1 VPASLA
7 STRYHT
13 TILTFIDQHRE
24 DTEAGIGGS
33 RRAQTI
39 VAWPGLFAEAPPR
52 PRTRTRADTTQV
64 DSTPA
69 AAPFSTPGQSASA
82 LPERQDVD
90 ILVESYLDRAEVA
103 LDEDERAGVL
113 RELARLLEHS
123 LGDIGQAFAVR
134 AFAYRTL
141 PERVEWDDLERLAAR
156 AEQWDELAAA
166 YEDAMPLLPAM
177 DRADAWWRLAR
188 LYHQRLGSVPRALEC
203 AAEAL
208 ALEPGHRDA
217 GKLQLDLLRK
227 SARWE
232 DLARVL
238 AERAPAAGLEERT
251 ALRRELAQI
260 YEHHLDDVRGA
271 IDQYQALQSELPG
284 DLGVLRALD
293 RLYAR
298 AGLVRAQL
306 DVLSEQAGLL
316 EDVRALAVVYQRMA
330 TLWDENLGDPARA
343 ADCIEWALALGHPS
357 DELQREL
364 RRLYRASKRW
374 PAAVDA
380 CRRQAEGSRPE
391 ERADLLI
398 EAAEILA
405 EELGD
410 AHQALALYREAEQV
424 ATSPAA
430 LWPRITEL
438 CEATGDVAGAVELL
452 VQRAEHERDATAR
465 SEHYARA
472 GELATDQLRA
482 PETAERLFL
491 KALQHRP
498 AHAQVLGRLADIYRA
513 RGQAAAAVALIADA
527 VVQVDDA
534 VDRVR
539 LLVQAGDLAEAAGL
553 PARAVGFYRR
563 ALDEDPRNVTAATR
577 AADLLWAAADHEA
590 LLPVLRQLVDST
602 RDPQVLRRA
611 WTRLGYAAHAIGRH
625 DEAAGAL
632 ERARALGPADA
643 ASLQAHAASLF
654 HLERWP
660 AAADAL
666 ERLLAEHA
674 DTLSV
679 RERHEACYML
689 GMCRLRMDDT
699 EAARAQWLEVLAED
713 AGHRATLQAI
723 AGIETD
729 RERLLEHK
737 RTLAELSEGAERC
750 ALLRELGDL
759 YRDAFADRDAALA
772 AYRQALQ
779 IQPDSHRLLHRCLD
793 LYAEAEDWDE
803 ALEILQRL
811 IEVEQEPSVRARYR
825 YTIATIHHEKQ
836 DRSQDALASLH
847 QALADEPRLQH
858 ASRLVEDIL
867 TRAEDWG
874 ALRHFYY
881 EQLQRLEKAGD
892 AMRAECV
899 RLWTRLGELCRDRF
913 DDRAGAIASWQVA
926 AHLQPD
932 DPAHHAT
939 LAELHLAEGPAS
951 ADQAIA
957 ELQIVLA
964 LDPRRVAAYSALEGL
979 YRQTGHFRG
988 VHACASARAMLV
1000 ARGLCPPGETGKQA
1014 APPPLPDS
1022 SRGPR
1027 RPLGAEHQAR
1037 LRDPGE
1043 DGPVSRLMALL
1054 APVLLAY
1061 QAGSREHLGL
1071 LPSHV
1076 VAESDDRPFARVFR
1090 RVVSLYGMDA
1100 PDLYAN
1106 PSQPHPIAF
1115 ASERTGGGVVR
1126 PALVLGKPALSPAC
1140 AEDVLVFALGRHLA
1154 HLCRER
1160 LMRLLA
1166 PEPAQVLR
1174 LAQAAMALEHPNR
1187 ADRSLAPPVAR
1198 ALRMLQQGLTP
1209 AVIDQVVAI
1218 AAELDERG
1226 LERALHAW
1234 MAAADHTALRMAL
1247 TLQPGLDACAA
1258 TLEFE
1263 LAAADPGRRSTELL
1277 ALARAN
1283 VCQPMLD
1290 ARAFIFR

>member
-1 VPASLA
+1 MASM
-7 STRYHT
+7 RYHS

-24 DTEAGIGGS
+24 ETESGMGGS
-33 RRAQTI
+33 GRGQTI
-39 VAWPGLFAEAPPR
+39 VAWPGLFVEAAPR
-52 PRTRTRADTTQV
+52 ARTRTRADTTQV
-64 DSTPA
+64 DEPPA
-69 AAPFSTPGQSASA
+69 APDVWAPGKPAGAPPQ
-82 LPERQDVD
+82 RQDADV
-90 ILVESYLDRAEVA
+90 LVESYLDRAEAAV
-103 LDEDERAGVL
+103 DEDERAAVL
-113 RELARLLEHS
+113 RELARLLEHT
-123 LGDIGQAFAVR
+123 LGDAGHAFAVR

-141 PERVEWDDLERLAAR
+141 PERGEWDDLERLAAR
-156 AEQWDELAAA
+156 AEQWNELAAT
-166 YEDAMPLLPAM
+166 YEDAMPLVPAM

-188 LYHQRLGSVPRALEC
+188 LHLQRLGAVPRALEC

-208 ALEPGHRDA
+208 ALEPEHRDA

-271 IDQYQALQSELPG
+271 IEQCQALQSELPG
-284 DLGVLRALD
+284 DLGILRALD

-306 DVLSEQAGLL
+306 DVLSAQAGLL

-330 TLWDENLGDPARA
+330 ALWDESLGDPGRA
-343 ADCIEWALALGHPS
+343 ADCIEWALSLGHPS

-364 RRLYRASKRW
+364 RRLYRASGRW
-374 PAAVDA
+374 RAAVDT
-380 CRRQAEGSRPE
+380 CRRQCEGAGAE
-391 ERADLLI
+391 ERAALLI

-405 EELGD
+405 QELDD
-410 AHQALALYREAEQV
+410 AHQALALYQEAEQ
-424 ATSPAA
+424 ATASPAA
-430 LWPRITEL
+430 LWPRLTEL
-438 CEATGDVAGAVELL
+438 CEATGNVAGAVELL
-452 VQRAEHERDATAR
+452 ARRAEHERDAATR

-472 GELATDQLRA
+472 GELAADQLHD
-482 PETAERLFL
+482 PEAAERLFL
-491 KALQHRP
+491 RALQHRP
-498 AHAQVLGRLADIYRA
+498 AHAQVLVRLADIYRA
-513 RGQAAAAVALIADA
+513 RGQAAAAMALIADA
-527 VVQVDDA
+527 VVQMDDPG
-534 VDRVR
+534 DRVR

-563 ALDEDPRNVTAATR
+563 ALDEEPRNVTAATR

-590 LLPVLRQLVDST
+590 LLPVLRQLVGST

-611 WTRLGYAAHAIGRH
+611 WTRLGYAAHALGRH
-625 DEAAGAL
+625 DEAADAL

-643 ASLQAHAASLF
+643 ASLQAHAASLY

-666 ERLLAEHA
+666 ERLLAGHA
-674 DTLSV
+674 DTLSTP
-679 RERHEACYML
+679 ERHESRYML
-689 GMCRLRMDDT
+689 GMCRLRMDD
-699 EAARAQWLEVLAED
+699 AAGARAEWLGVLAED

-729 RERLLEHK
+729 RELLLEHK

-750 ALLRELGDL
+750 ALMRELGDL

-772 AYRQALQ
+772 AYREALT

-793 LYAEAEDWDE
+793 LHAEAEDWDE
-803 ALEILQRL
+803 VLEILQRL
-811 IEVEQEPSVRARYR
+811 IEVEQEPSVRARYHH
-825 YTIATIHHEKQ
+825 TIATIYHETLG
-836 DRSQDALASLH
+836 RPEDALASLY
-847 QALADEPRLQH
+847 QALADEPRLIH
-858 ASRLVEDIL
+858 ASRLIEDIL
-867 TRAEDWG
+867 TRAQDWG
-874 ALRHFYY
+874 ALRHHYY
-881 EQLQRLEKAGD
+881 EQLQRLGTAGD
-892 AMRAECV
+892 PMRAECV
-899 RLWTRLGELCRDRF
+899 RLWTRLGEVCRDRL
-913 DDRAGAIASWQVA
+913 DDHAGAIASWEVA

-932 DPAHHAT
+932 DPAHHAA
-939 LAELHLAEGPAS
+939 LAALHLADGSASAGQAVAELH
-951 ADQAIA
+951 IM
-957 ELQIVLA
+957 LA
-964 LDPRRVAAYSALEGL
+964 LDPRRVAAYAALEGL
-979 YRQTGHFRG
+979 YRQTGQLRSA
-988 VHACASARAMLV
+988 HACAASRAMLA
-1000 ARGLCPPGETGKQA
+1000 ARGLCPPAEAGNQA
-1014 APPPLPDS
+1014 APAALTDAS
-1022 SRGPR
+1022 KRPR

-1043 DGPVSRLMALL
+1043 DGPMSRLLALV
-1054 APVLLAY
+1054 APVVLAY

-1076 VAESDDRPFARVFR
+1076 VPESDERPFARVFR
-1090 RVVSLYGMDA
+1090 RVVSVYGIEA
-1100 PDLYAN
+1100 PDLYAR

-1115 ASERTGGGVVR
+1115 ASELTGGGVVR
-1126 PALVLGKPALSPAC
+1126 PALVLGKPALSPDC

-1174 LAQAAMALEHPNR
+1174 LAQAAMALAAPDSGDR
-1187 ADRSLAPPVAR
+1187 APAPPVAR
-1198 ALRMLQQGLTP
+1198 AVRMLQQGLAP

-1218 AAELDERG
+1218 AAELDERS
-1226 LERALHAW
+1226 LERAMHAW
-1234 MAAADHTALRMAL
+1234 VAAVDHTALRMAL

-1258 TLEFE
+1258 TLEYE
-1263 LAAADPGRRSTELL
+1263 LAAADPGRRSAELL

-1283 VCQPMLD
+1283 VCEPVLD

>member
-1 VPASLA
+1 LA

-13 TILTFIDQHRE
+13 TILTFIDLHRE
-24 DTEAGIGGS
+24 DTETGIGGS

-39 VAWPGLFAEAPPR
+39 VAWPGLFAEAPSR

-64 DSTPA
+64 DQPPA
-69 AAPFSTPGQSASA
+69 LWTPGKPAGA
-82 LPERQDVD
+82 PPPRQDVD
-90 ILVESYLDRAEVA
+90 VLVESYLDRAEVA
-103 LDEDERAGVL
+103 VDEEERAGVL
-113 RELARLLEHS
+113 RELARLLEHNV
-123 LGDIGQAFAVR
+123 GDNGNAFAVR

-141 PERVEWDDLERLAAR
+141 PERGEWDDLERLAAR
-156 AEQWDELAAA
+156 AEQWDELAAT
-166 YEDAMPLLPAM
+166 YEDAMPLLSAM

-203 AAEAL
+203 AAEAV

-232 DLARVL
+232 DLAAVL

-330 TLWDENLGDPARA
+330 TLWDESLGDPGQA

-364 RRLYRASKRW
+364 RRLYRVSRRW
-374 PAAVDA
+374 RAAVDA
-380 CRRQAEGSRPE
+380 CRRQAEGAGHE
-391 ERADLLI
+391 ERAELLI

-405 EELGD
+405 EELED
-410 AHQALALYREAEQV
+410 AHQAVELYREAEQ
-424 ATSPAA
+424 ATASPAA

-452 VQRAEHERDATAR
+452 VRRAEHERDPATR
-465 SEHYARA
+465 GEHYARA
-472 GELATDQLRA
+472 GELAADQLRDLA
-482 PETAERLFL
+482 AAERLFL
-491 KALQHRP
+491 LALQHRP
-498 AHAQVLGRLADIYRA
+498 AHGQVLGRLADIYRA

-527 VVQVDDA
+527 IVQVDDA
-534 VDRVR
+534 IERVR

-577 AADLLWAAADHEA
+577 AADLLWATADHEA
-590 LLPVLRQLVDST
+590 LLPVLRQLIDST
-602 RDPQVLRRA
+602 RDPQVLQRA
-611 WTRLGYAAHAIGRH
+611 WTRLGYAAHALGRH

-632 ERARALGPADA
+632 ERARGLGPADA
-643 ASLQAHAASLF
+643 ASLQAHAASLY

-666 ERLLAEHA
+666 ERLLADHA

-679 RERHEACYML
+679 GERHEARHML
-689 GMCRLRMDDT
+689 GMCRLRMDD
-699 EAARAQWLEVLAED
+699 AAGARAEWLGVLAED

-737 RTLAELSEGAERC
+737 RTLAELSEGAERG

-772 AYRQALQ
+772 AYRQALL

-793 LYAEAEDWDE
+793 LHAEAEDWDE

-836 DRSQDALASLH
+836 DRSPDALSSLY
-847 QALADEPRLQH
+847 QALADEPRLLH

-874 ALRHFYY
+874 ALRHHYY
-881 EQLQRLEKAGD
+881 EQLQRLETAGD
-892 AMRAECV
+892 TMRAECV

-913 DDRAGAIASWQVA
+913 DDRAGALASWQVA
-926 AHLQPD
+926 AHLQPEE
-932 DPAHHAT
+932 PAHHAA
-939 LAELHLAEGPAS
+939 LAALHLADGPAS

-957 ELQIVLA
+957 ELHIVLA

-979 YRQTGHFRG
+979 YRQTGQLRNA
-988 VHACASARAMLV
+988 HACAASRAMLA
-1000 ARGLCPPGETGKQA
+1000 ARGLCPPGEGSQA
-1014 APPPLPDS
+1014 APAAPDT

-1027 RPLGAEHQAR
+1027 RALGTEHQAR

-1043 DGPVSRLMALL
+1043 DGPVSRLMVLL
-1054 APVLLAY
+1054 APVVLAY

-1071 LPSHV
+1071 LPSQV

-1090 RVVSLYGMDA
+1090 RVLSTYGIEA

-1115 ASERTGGGVVR
+1115 ASELTAGGVVR
-1126 PALVLGKPALSPAC
+1126 PALVLGRPALSPAC

-1166 PEPAQVLR
+1166 SEPAQVLR
-1174 LAQAAMALEHPNR
+1174 LAQAAMALEQPDRTGR
-1187 ADRSLAPPVAR
+1187 ADRPPAPPVAR
-1198 ALRMLQQGLTP
+1198 ALRMLQQGLAP

-1218 AAELDERG
+1218 AAELDEHG
-1226 LERALHAW
+1226 LERALRAW

-1258 TLEFE
+1258 TLEYE
-1263 LAAADPGRRSTELL
+1263 LAAADPGRRSAELL

-1283 VCQPMLD
+1283 VCQPVLE

>member
-1 VPASLA
+1 MPGSLA
-7 STRYHT
+7 NIRYHS

-24 DTEAGIGGS
+24 DTESGIGGS
-33 RRAQTI
+33 RRGQTI
-39 VAWPGLFAEAPPR
+39 VAWPGLFAETAR

-64 DSTPA
+64 DATPA
-69 AAPFSTPGQSASA
+69 ASDSWPPGDAAGAQAQ
-82 LPERQDVD
+82 RQDAD
-90 ILVESYLDRAEVA
+90 ILVESYLDRAELAV
-103 LDEDERAGVL
+103 DEDERAAVL
-113 RELARLLEHS
+113 RELARLLEHN
-123 LGDIGQAFAVR
+123 LGDMGHAFAVR
-134 AFAYRTL
+134 AFAYRTM
-141 PERVEWDDLERLAAR
+141 PQRGEWDDLERLAAR
-156 AEQWDELAAA
+156 ADQWNELAAS
-166 YEDAMPLLPAM
+166 YEDAMPLVPAM

-188 LYHQRLGSVPRALEC
+188 LHLQRLGSVPHALEC

-208 ALEPGHRDA
+208 ALEPGHREA

-232 DLARVL
+232 DLAGVL
-238 AERAPAAGLEERT
+238 AERAPLAGPEERT

-271 IDQYQALQSELPG
+271 IEHYQALQSELPG
-284 DLGVLRALD
+284 DLGILRALD

-306 DVLSEQAGLL
+306 DVLSAQAGLL

-330 TLWDENLGDPARA
+330 TLWDESLGDPGRA

-364 RRLYRASKRW
+364 RRLYRASGRW
-374 PAAVDA
+374 RAAVDA
-380 CRRQAEGSRPE
+380 CRRQAEGAGRE
-391 ERADLLI
+391 ERAALLI

-405 EELGD
+405 GELDD
-410 AHQALALYREAEQV
+410 AHQALALYQEAEQ
-424 ATSPAA
+424 ATASPAA
-430 LWPRITEL
+430 LWPRLTEL
-438 CEATGDVAGAVELL
+438 CEATGNVAGAVELL
-452 VQRAEHERDATAR
+452 VRRAEHARDAATC

-472 GELATDQLRA
+472 GALAADQLGDREA
-482 PETAERLFL
+482 AERLFL
-491 KALQHRP
+491 RALQHRP
-498 AHAQVLGRLADIYRA
+498 AHPQVLGQLADIYRA
-513 RGQAAAAVALIADA
+513 RGQAAAAMALIADA
-527 VVQVDDA
+527 VVQVEDRG
-534 VDRVR
+534 DRVR

-553 PARAVGFYRR
+553 PARAVAFYRR
-563 ALDEDPRNVTAATR
+563 ALEEEPRNVAAATR

-611 WTRLGYAAHAIGRH
+611 WTRLGYAAHALGRH

-666 ERLLAEHA
+666 ERLLAGHA
-674 DTLSV
+674 DESSA
-679 RERHEACYML
+679 RERHEARYML
-689 GMCRLRMDDT
+689 GMCRLRMDDA
-699 EAARAQWLEVLAED
+699 EGARAEWRRVLAED

-729 RERLLEHK
+729 RELLLEHK

-750 ALLRELGDL
+750 ALMRELGDL
-759 YRDAFADRDAALA
+759 YRDAFEDRDAALA
-772 AYRQALQ
+772 AYREALS
-779 IQPDSHRLLHRCLD
+779 IQPGSHRLLHRCLD
-793 LYAEAEDWDE
+793 IHAEAEDWDE

-811 IEVEQEPSVRARYR
+811 IDVEQEPSVRARYH

-836 DRSQDALASLH
+836 DRPQDALASLY
-847 QALADEPRLQH
+847 QAVADEPRLIQ
-858 ASRLVEDIL
+858 ASRLIEDIL

-874 ALRHFYY
+874 ALRHHYY
-881 EQLQRLEKAGD
+881 EQLQRLGTAD
-892 AMRAECV
+892 VTMRAECV

-913 DDRAGAIASWQVA
+913 DDRAGALASWQVA

-932 DPAHHAT
+932 EPAHHAA
-939 LAELHLAEGPAS
+939 LAALHIAAGPAS

-957 ELQIVLA
+957 ELHIMLA
-964 LDPRRVAAYSALEGL
+964 LDPRRVAAYTALEGL
-979 YRQTGHFRG
+979 YRQTGQLRNA
-988 VHACASARAMLV
+988 HACAAAHAMLA
-1000 ARGLCPPGETGKQA
+1000 ARGLCPPAEHGSHAPA
-1014 APPPLPDS
+1014 ALPDTS
-1022 SRGPR
+1022 KGPR
-1027 RPLGAEHQAR
+1027 RPLGAEHLAR

-1043 DGPVSRLMALL
+1043 DGPMGRLLALMA
-1054 APVLLAY
+1054 PVVLAY
-1061 QAGSREHLGL
+1061 QAGSREQLGL
-1071 LPSHV
+1071 LPSHA

-1090 RVVSLYGMDA
+1090 RVASAYGIEA
-1100 PDLYAN
+1100 PDLYARS
-1106 PSQPHPIAF
+1106 SQQHPIAF
-1115 ASERTGGGVVR
+1115 ASELAAGGVVR
-1126 PALVLGKPALSPAC
+1126 PALVLGQPALSPAC

-1154 HLCRER
+1154 HLRRER

-1166 PEPAQVLR
+1166 PEPAQVMR
-1174 LAQAAMALEHPNR
+1174 LAQAAMALAASEP
-1187 ADRSLAPPVAR
+1187 ADRAPAPVAR
-1198 ALRMLQQGLTP
+1198 AMRMLQQGLAP

-1226 LERALHAW
+1226 LERAVHAW
-1234 MAAADHTALRMAL
+1234 LLAVDHTALRMAL

-1258 TLEFE
+1258 TLEYE
-1263 LAAADPGRRSTELL
+1263 LAAADPGRRSAELL

-1283 VCQPMLD
+1283 ACEPVLE